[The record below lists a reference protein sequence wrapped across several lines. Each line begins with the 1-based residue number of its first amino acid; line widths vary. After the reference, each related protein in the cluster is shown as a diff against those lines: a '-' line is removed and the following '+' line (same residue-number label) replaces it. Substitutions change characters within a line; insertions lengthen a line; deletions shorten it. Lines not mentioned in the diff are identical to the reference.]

1 MVRVKFE
8 ELQTAYTTLQ
18 SSINITD
25 TELSDTNTGAQQII
39 NTDAMHGATKEAID
53 DEVGNYSK
61 PLISGYQSIGQRILA
76 EYSNLYHDLQAA
88 TEEYANNAVI
98 GTGALGSLIDDVNK
112 QQQDVS
118 EVASA
123 VNKIFD
129 GISDIITLDHL
140 NTSSVDNAVKDAVD
154 DITKL
159 RQALWDFDGRTLT
172 EDIGNLLGTQNSTL
186 SAIGKTAQHAGP
198 YTSTRDRRI
207 FKSDKYKKE
216 IQANNQSVDR
226 ITQEYF
232 QKNYPKLAEYGA
244 LLPASDLNK
253 IDGLMTMYSFSAAG
267 SEYNQL
273 MNHFTE
279 SLSKNGLVQGTLALK
294 EIAKTYHNFYGKL
307 REEHITGR
315 KAIVGLHK
323 LNRGM
328 GKIIKKAR
336 ADKLVSNIQHMSRES
351 AYIVKNIGKQM
362 RASEKVRRVSDSFKF
377 LSGKIKKIS
386 EIYKK
391 FSKAIEKPSTIIKGV
406 LKKGKDYLPDAKW
419 VSKLGKGAKWVTKK
433 AGWIGAVAN
442 IGVDTAFAYNDQ
454 SNSFTRGN
462 VGHSVIHASLNTL
475 KSAGPLEGALT
486 GAAIGGP
493 YGAAAGFLLGTANWG
508 WGLADKV
515 LGTNS
520 KNDLYNKAEQGL
532 GTVYDSF
539 ENSAKN
545 YLNFLG
551 KLAGA

>member
-25 TELSDTNTGAQQII
+25 TELSDANTGAQQII

-140 NTSSVDNAVKDAVD
+140 NTSSVDNAIKDAVD

-186 SAIGKTAQHAGP
+186 SVIGKTAQHAGP

-244 LLPASDLNK
+244 LLPASDLNQ
-253 IDGLMTMYSFSAAG
+253 IDGLMTMYSFSATG
-267 SEYNQL
+267 SEYQKLYNQVV
-273 MNHFTE
+273 E
-279 SLSKNGLVQGTLALK
+279 VVSSNGLAKGTSFLVSLG
-294 EIAKTYHNFYGKL
+294 KTYHNFYSQLYKKGSK
-307 REEHITGR
+307 GR
-315 KAIVGLHK
+315 KAVIALNEFSKNVGKVVSTTKASKIVSKIQK
-323 LNRGM
+323 LQKNTD
-328 GKIIKKAR
+328 KIIDQFSKLYKSTKLGEKADTFGKVAGYLKKPSKVAKELLKKAGKTLAKSGFR
-336 ADKLVSNIQHMSRES
+336 SEFGAV
-351 AYIVKNIGKQM
+351 VKGTKW
-362 RASEKVRRVSDSFKF
+362 
-377 LSGKIKKIS
+377 LS
-386 EIYKK
+386 
-391 FSKAIEKPSTIIKGV
+391 
-406 LKKGKDYLPDAKW
+406 
-419 VSKLGKGAKWVTKK
+419 KK
-433 AGWIGAVAN
+433 AGWVGAVAN

-462 VGHSVIHASLNTL
+462 IGHSVIHASVNTL
-475 KSAGPLEGALT
+475 KSAGPLEGTMA
-486 GAAIGGP
+486 GASIGSVIPGV
-493 YGAAAGFLLGTANWG
+493 GTAVGAGFGFTFGTVNWLWGEADKMLGTKSKDNVYKNAEHF
-508 WGLADKV
+508 
-515 LGTNS
+515 LGGIY
-520 KNDLYNKAEQGL
+520 D
-532 GTVYDSF
+532 GTI
-539 ENSAKN
+539 
-545 YLNFLG
+545 G